1 MEYFAKSV
9 PNGGSKEE
17 QVTLKQHLDD
27 TVECA
32 QDFFEKFGHYFT
44 EKEKAII
51 IEACKVHDLGKA
63 NIVFQSKINKELH
76 VIKTQEIPHGFLSAM
91 TTSPEEFKNH
101 IPEADNDDYKA
112 FYTAVYHHHVREDKN
127 GDDIIL
133 NFCKKYYNPYIRD
146 FLNDESIKAKVSS
159 INKYLLFRN
168 TGSIS
173 GNKYIMSCY
182 DCKLQAFVTTFLK
195 VFLSF

>member
-51 IEACKVHDLGKA
+51 IEACRVHDLGKA

-112 FYTAVYHHHVREDKN
+112 FYTAVYHHHV
-127 GDDIIL
+127 
-133 NFCKKYYNPYIRD
+133 
-146 FLNDESIKAKVSS
+146 
-159 INKYLLFRN
+159 
-168 TGSIS
+168 
-173 GNKYIMSCY
+173 
-182 DCKLQAFVTTFLK
+182 
-195 VFLSF
+195 

>member
-27 TVECA
+27 TVKCA

-51 IEACKVHDLGKA
+51 IEACRVHDLGKT
-63 NIVFQSKINKELH
+63 NIVFQSKINKELD

-146 FLNDESIKAKVSS
+146 FLNDESSK
-159 INKYLLFRN
+159 LRFR
-168 TGSIS
+168 
-173 GNKYIMSCY
+173 
-182 DCKLQAFVTTFLK
+182 V
-195 VFLSF
+195 

>member
-27 TVECA
+27 TVKCA

-51 IEACKVHDLGKA
+51 IEACRVHDLGKA
-63 NIVFQSKINKELH
+63 NIVFQSKINKELD

-112 FYTAVYHHHVREDKN
+112 LESFAEEFVS
-127 GDDIIL
+127 
-133 NFCKKYYNPYIRD
+133 KKLEEYNAYLERQ
-146 FLNDESIKAKVSS
+146 DEVFSTEQLEEAMQKVMDTYAGGIGSHYQFNEKQLELAKQK
-159 INKYLLFRN
+159 IEQN
-168 TGSIS
+168 
-173 GNKYIMSCY
+173 
-182 DCKLQAFVTTFLK
+182 
-195 VFLSF
+195 LSLIHI